1 MILGVGRRTR
11 NTELWE
17 FDIVAKTWFGELPGH
32 CDPGEDDTDTR
43 MLLIITMITFMMILI
58 LSMIIMMMMMMILGY
73 EDEDLW

>member
-1 MILGVGRRTR
+1 M
-11 NTELWE
+11 
-17 FDIVAKTWFGELPGH
+17 FDIVAETWFGELPGH

-58 LSMIIMMMMMMILGY
+58 LSMIKMMMMMMMLLGYMKIY